1 MESMKK
7 YLKTEKGKTLAGAV
21 VLALLPVFYALL
33 RCLMDGKGISD
44 LYLPAS
50 TWNDELFYYKLTE
63 NVVNYGYPQGYFGFN
78 ESHGLCL
85 SFAAWS
91 PLLLL
96 SWVIWGL
103 IFGWN
108 LLSPILCNM
117 AFLAIA
123 LFLFGM
129 WTRPTWKQILAMACL
144 YGAFTPITRF
154 TLSCIPEAEL
164 FALLILFLGLALSC
178 EKKYRGKKVA
188 GMFVLVMLMTW
199 MRPYLILLFLTPY
212 VLWKKQRTLRSG
224 DSPEK
229 PKVSET
235 EKSNEKQNVSK
246 CHVGL
251 TEYVTLLLGSL
262 TVAVYWAVNHFFS
275 APYLTDLFYTDWIK
289 TYFAEGLLA
298 GIKYTLWKLADSL
311 RTVFR
316 LIGDNLFS
324 QGQQDSAAGCY
335 YLIFLMLFLIVL
347 LKVVIGLKQS
357 RKQET
362 GGSILPEVQMLLCM
376 AGFFVADLLMY
387 RIQEGGRHTL
397 VYIVGCLF
405 LIPFWREKE
414 RYPISGILCILF
426 LVILV
431 GRADVPYEFALPY
444 RTEEHAA
451 DLARLETQLEKEMRL
466 TADTPNYDNTVIW
479 TVWDSVDGQTRT
491 VDFGA
496 YYAVPTGFGINLCDG
511 GYMDANLEH
520 LQSRYIG
527 TIPGGAFEKRCM
539 EAGGKR
545 IGACDRLVVYDMRP
559 E

>member
-1 MESMKK
+1 MMESMKK

-21 VLALLPVFYALL
+21 ILALLPVFYAVI

-63 NVVNYGYPQGYFGFN
+63 NVVNFGYPQGYFGFN
-78 ESHGLCL
+78 ESHGLYL

-103 IFGWN
+103 LFGWN
-108 LLSPILCNM
+108 LLSPFLCNM

-123 LFLFGM
+123 LLLFGL
-129 WTRPTWKQILAMACL
+129 WTRPTWKQILAIVCL

-154 TLSCIPEAEL
+154 TLSCIPETEL
-164 FALLILFLGLALSC
+164 FALLILFLGLSISC
-178 EKKYRGKKVA
+178 GKKYDRKKVV

-212 VLWKKQRTLRSG
+212 VLWKKERTLKCEGSDG
-224 DSPEK
+224 
-229 PKVSET
+229 
-235 EKSNEKQNVSK
+235 KQNNRVHRVSI
-246 CHVGL
+246 VE
-251 TEYVTLLLGSL
+251 TVTLLLGCV

-289 TYFAEGLLA
+289 TYFTDGLLA
-298 GIKYTLWKLADSL
+298 GIKYTLWKLVDSL

-316 LIGDNLFS
+316 LMGDNLFF

-335 YLIFLMLFLIVL
+335 YLIFLMLFLIFL

-357 RKQET
+357 YKQET
-362 GGSILPEVQMLLCM
+362 DGSFLLEVQILLCM

-405 LIPFWREKE
+405 LIPFWEEKE
-414 RYPISGILCILF
+414 RYRISGILCILF

-444 RTEEHAA
+444 QTEEHVA
-451 DLARLETQLEKEMRL
+451 DLAQLEKQLEKEMRL
-466 TADTPNYDNTVIW
+466 TADAPSYDNTVIW

-511 GYMDANLEH
+511 GYMDANLEQ

-527 TIPGGAFEKRCM
+527 TTPGGAFEKRCI

-545 IGACDRLVVYDMRP
+545 IGVCDRLVVYDMRT

>member
-21 VLALLPVFYALL
+21 ALALLPVFYAVI
-33 RCLMDGKGISD
+33 RCLMDGKGIGD

-129 WTRPTWKQILAMACL
+129 WTRPTWKQILAIACL
-144 YGAFTPITRF
+144 YGAFTPLTRF

-164 FALLILFLGLALSC
+164 FALLILFLGLAISC
-178 EKKYRGKKVA
+178 EQKYDRKKVV

-212 VLWKKQRTLRSG
+212 VLWKKQRTRHIV
-224 DSPEK
+224 E
-229 PKVSET
+229 
-235 EKSNEKQNVSK
+235 
-246 CHVGL
+246 C
-251 TEYVTLLLGSL
+251 VTLLAGGL

-289 TYFAEGLLA
+289 TYFTEGLLA

-347 LKVVIGLKQS
+347 LKVVIGLKRS

-466 TADTPNYDNTVIW
+466 TADAPNYDNTVIW

-539 EAGGKR
+539 ETGGKR

>member
-1 MESMKK
+1 MESIKK
-7 YLKTEKGKTLAGAV
+7 CWKTEQGKTLAGAV
-21 VLALLPVFYALL
+21 ILALLPVFYALI
-33 RCLMDGKGISD
+33 RCFIDGKGIGD

-78 ESHGLCL
+78 ESHGLYL

-96 SWVIWGL
+96 SWVIWGFL
-103 IFGWN
+103 FGWN
-108 LLSPILCNM
+108 LLSPMLCNM

-123 LFLFGM
+123 LFLFGV
-129 WTRPTWKQILAMACL
+129 WTKPTRKQILAIACL

-178 EKKYRGKKVA
+178 EKKYSGKKVA

-212 VLWKKQRTLRSG
+212 VLWKKHNSQIAPVR
-224 DSPEK
+224 
-229 PKVSET
+229 
-235 EKSNEKQNVSK
+235 
-246 CHVGL
+246 GL
-251 TEYVTLLLGSL
+251 VEAVTALLGFI

-289 TYFAEGLLA
+289 TYFTDGFLA
-298 GIKYTLWKLADSL
+298 GMKYTLWKLVDSL

-316 LIGDNLFS
+316 LIGDNLIS
-324 QGQQDSAAGCY
+324 KVQQDSAAGCY
-335 YLIFLMLFLIVL
+335 YLIFMILFLILLMRVL
-347 LKVVIGLKQS
+347 LGRNGLEKS
-357 RKQET
+357 MYKRMNDQESHAEST
-362 GGSILPEVQMLLCM
+362 LLLEMQMLLCM
-376 AGFFVADLLMY
+376 AGFFIADLLMY

-405 LIPFWREKE
+405 LIPFWKQQKGEK
-414 RYPISGILCILF
+414 ISAVLCVLF

-431 GRADVPYEFALPY
+431 GRANVPYEFALPY
-444 RTEEHAA
+444 QTQEHVA
-451 DLARLETQLEKEMRL
+451 DLENLSKQLEDKMNLSKDSPSYE
-466 TADTPNYDNTVIW
+466 NTVIW
-479 TVWDSVDGQTRT
+479 TVWDSVDGETKT

-496 YYAVPTGFGINLCDG
+496 YYAVPKGFGINLCDG
-511 GYMDANLEH
+511 GYMDVNLEQ

-527 TIPGGAFEKRCM
+527 TVPGGSFETRCIN
-539 EAGGKR
+539 AGGKKV
-545 IGACDRLVVYDMRP
+545 GECDRLVVYDMKQTSD
-559 E
+559 

>member
-21 VLALLPVFYALL
+21 ILALLPVFYAVI

-63 NVVNYGYPQGYFGFN
+63 NVVNYGFPQGYFGFN
-78 ESHGLCL
+78 ESHGLYL

-103 IFGWN
+103 LFGWN
-108 LLSPILCNM
+108 LLSPFLCNM
-117 AFLAIA
+117 AFLAIV
-123 LFLFGM
+123 LLLFGL
-129 WTRPTWKQILAMACL
+129 WTRPTWKQILAIACL

-154 TLSCIPEAEL
+154 TLSCIPETEL
-164 FALLILFLGLALSC
+164 FALLILFLGLAISC
-178 EKKYRGKKVA
+178 EQKYDRKKVV
-188 GMFVLVMLMTW
+188 GMFALVMLMTW

-212 VLWKKQRTLRSG
+212 VLWKKERTLKCEGSDG
-224 DSPEK
+224 
-229 PKVSET
+229 
-235 EKSNEKQNVSK
+235 KQNNRVHRVSI
-246 CHVGL
+246 VE
-251 TEYVTLLLGSL
+251 TVTLLLGCV

-275 APYLTDLFYTDWIK
+275 APYLTDLFYTNWIK
-289 TYFAEGLLA
+289 TYFTDGLLA
-298 GIKYTLWKLADSL
+298 GIKYTLWKLVDSL

-324 QGQQDSAAGCY
+324 NGQQDNAAGCY
-335 YLIFLMLFLIVL
+335 YLIFLMLFLIFL
-347 LKVVIGLKQS
+347 LKVVIGLKRS
-357 RKQET
+357 HKQEKD
-362 GGSILPEVQMLLCM
+362 SSFLLEAQMLLCM
-376 AGFFVADLLMY
+376 SGFFVADLLMY

-405 LIPFWREKE
+405 LIPFWKEKE
-414 RYPISGILCILF
+414 RYRISGVLCILF

-444 RTEEHAA
+444 RTEKHAA
-451 DLARLETQLEKEMRL
+451 DLAQLEKQLEEEMHL
-466 TADTPNYDNTVIW
+466 SADAPNYENTVIW

-511 GYMDANLEH
+511 GYMDANLEQ

-527 TIPGGAFEKRCM
+527 TIPGGAFEKRCI

-545 IGACDRLVVYDMRP
+545 VGVCDRLVVYDMKP

>member
-1 MESMKK
+1 MMESMKK

-21 VLALLPVFYALL
+21 VLALLPVFYAVI

-199 MRPYLILLFLTPY
+199 MRPYLILLFLAPY
-212 VLWKKQRTLRSG
+212 VLWKKQRARHI
-224 DSPEK
+224 
-229 PKVSET
+229 V
-235 EKSNEKQNVSK
+235 
-246 CHVGL
+246 
-251 TEYVTLLLGSL
+251 EYVTLLIGCV

-275 APYLTDLFYTDWIK
+275 APYLTDLFYSDWIK
-289 TYFAEGLLA
+289 TYFTEGLLA

-324 QGQQDSAAGCY
+324 NGQQDSAAGCY
-335 YLIFLMLFLIVL
+335 YLIF
-347 LKVVIGLKQS
+347 
-357 RKQET
+357 
-362 GGSILPEVQMLLCM
+362 
-376 AGFFVADLLMY
+376 
-387 RIQEGGRHTL
+387 
-397 VYIVGCLF
+397 
-405 LIPFWREKE
+405 
-414 RYPISGILCILF
+414 F
-426 LVILV
+426 LV
-431 GRADVPYEFALPY
+431 
-444 RTEEHAA
+444 
-451 DLARLETQLEKEMRL
+451 
-466 TADTPNYDNTVIW
+466 
-479 TVWDSVDGQTRT
+479 S
-491 VDFGA
+491 
-496 YYAVPTGFGINLCDG
+496 
-511 GYMDANLEH
+511 
-520 LQSRYIG
+520 
-527 TIPGGAFEKRCM
+527 
-539 EAGGKR
+539 
-545 IGACDRLVVYDMRP
+545 
-559 E
+559 